1 MKITTGVLMLSFLLL
16 LAACQ
21 NKPANQKESV
31 FAIDSILKAQ
41 NKTLLH
47 FKASV
52 NKEVLMDGK
61 TEKTNITPVDS
72 LAWANEL
79 LIFQQL
85 SSINKTVNRGA
96 YQDSVYEDAASN
108 LTIRQLKTDKKL
120 PLKELKIYYL
130 NSPEKIRKVEGY
142 VREEN
147 ALYSSARLLS
157 LHFSEVYNKTLLTS
171 YNVIGGQHMILGDT
185 VQFNIQNTIQV
196 N

>member
-1 MKITTGVLMLSFLLL
+1 MKFTTGVFLLSFLLL

-21 NKPANQKESV
+21 NKPVSQKESV

-52 NKEVLMDGK
+52 TKEVLMDGK
-61 TEKTNITPVDS
+61 TEKTNMIPGDS

-85 SSINKTVNRGA
+85 SSINKTVNRGV
-96 YQDSVYEDAASN
+96 YQESIYSDSTSN

-157 LHFSEVYNKTLLTS
+157 LHFSEVCNKTLLTS

-185 VQFNIQNTIQV
+185 VQFNIQSTIQV